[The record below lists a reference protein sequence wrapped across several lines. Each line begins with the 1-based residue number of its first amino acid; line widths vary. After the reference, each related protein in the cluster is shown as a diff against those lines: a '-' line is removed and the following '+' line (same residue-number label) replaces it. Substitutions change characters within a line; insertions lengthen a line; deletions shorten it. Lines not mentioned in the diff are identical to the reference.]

1 MMYPYMT
8 LPDETEIVHSEI
20 LLIDGKEQ
28 VRVYMEKPVHMGFK
42 TATCYLPDYRWEN
55 ISGFTDEEMSN
66 LNDIVTTSAHLIMR
80 FAKEG
85 GVDVNASNF

>member
-55 ISGFTDEEMSN
+55 ISGFTDEEISN

>member
-42 TATCYLPDYRWEN
+42 SATCYLPDYRWEN